1 MLMDMYIAFKTT
13 KEVKKGEELLWSYKY
28 PGCFTGKQGRF
39 LFPNNNPDEQWLDGN
54 IQEYISEEERNAMA
68 VRDGEDLKTR
78 GMYKFKLDLDGE
90 EDYFSDDPSVGSRE
104 FIIFNFVHG
113 VAK

>member
-1 MLMDMYIAFKTT
+1 M
-13 KEVKKGEELLWSYKY
+13 
-28 PGCFTGKQGRF
+28 F

-54 IQEYISEEERNAMA
+54 IQEYISEEERNNAMA

-78 GMYKFKLDLDGE
+78 GMYGE

-104 FIIFNFVHG
+104 SIIFNFVLG

>member
-1 MLMDMYIAFKTT
+1 
-13 KEVKKGEELLWSYKY
+13 
-28 PGCFTGKQGRF
+28 
-39 LFPNNNPDEQWLDGN
+39 
-54 IQEYISEEERNAMA
+54 MA

-78 GMYKFKLDLDGE
+78 GMYGE

-104 FIIFNFVHG
+104 SIIFNFVLG